1 MTDIENNKAWLA
13 DSSVDQKLQETAQAF
28 NPKTPQ
34 RVTTQSDR
42 GSLLVAIKTDED
54 AIQAIKEITALVD
67 KQVSVLGQSINRI
80 KDLGEIITD
89 AKNKSSLTA
98 VSSKL
103 DNYIKAGYR
112 VRDALPVKTKYWS
125 IKRFERVNNFPG
137 VAKLLSNTGEADYD
151 SNDELLYAINNSD
164 DWFNRINLIEAK
176 ADGASSIVFSQNKI
190 NTLTRL
196 ISAERKINRYE
207 QLEKAL
213 ASSSSAHDQ
222 ASHLWNALYNDQGSF
237 ENGDVGWVVDYL
249 IEDTLNT
256 LARPQKG
263 SYAVTLANIN
273 MYVNF
278 LKQLTEKTNHSVSW
292 WRSKAQK

>member
-1 MTDIENNKAWLA
+1 MTDLENNKAWLA

-67 KQVSVLGQSINRI
+67 KQVSAFGQSINRI

-213 ASSSSAHDQ
+213 ASSSSAYDR

-263 SYAVTLANIN
+263 NYAVTLANIN
-273 MYVNF
+273 LCVNF
-278 LKQLTEKTNHSVSW
+278 LKQLTEKTNHSVYW
-292 WRSKAQK
+292 WRSRA